1 MSINAPLAD
10 VRAFHEAFGH
20 PVAEIPM
27 PITPERAEKRA
38 GWVQDEA
45 EELVADTERLVDE
58 VEQGQSDV
66 ADLIA
71 VQVDAALDAIYFSL
85 GTVVEL
91 GLDLDP
97 FWKIVQEANMA
108 KLHNIDGKMCAVT
121 RGGKV
126 VKPDGWEDPH
136 PKIVAE
142 VRRQMEQGFRRAA

>member
-58 VEQGQSDV
+58 IEQGQSDV

-71 VQVDAALDAIYFSL
+71 VQVDAAMDAIYFSL

-97 FWKIVQEANMA
+97 LWKIVQEANMA
-108 KLHNIDGKMCAVT
+108 KLHNGVAVKDERGKT
-121 RGGKV
+121 
-126 VKPDGWEDPH
+126 VKPEGWEDPH

-142 VRRQMEQGFRRAA
+142 IRRQMEEGFRRAA